1 MERFRC
7 PFCGTMNAK
16 YLSTYSSIYL
26 PIDKLR
32 RDTSNRVIQD
42 DNVFMVETFSC
53 TYCGRTSATA
63 SRTWGE
69 NTFFTQVYPQDT
81 AIRFPDYI
89 PAAIRMDYEEAHA
102 IMKISPRAA
111 ATLCRRCLQG
121 MIRDFW
127 NISAHNLYDEISA
140 LQQYIP
146 HAQWQV
152 IDSLRRIGNIGAH
165 MEQDVNLIIDI
176 DHDTAGKLVK
186 LIEHLLKEW
195 YVNRHE
201 TEMLYNDIIAADAEA
216 QELRRS

>member
-1 MERFRC
+1 MDRFRC

-16 YLSTYSSIYL
+16 YMTTHSKAYL
-26 PIDKLR
+26 PTDKLK
-32 RDTSNRVIQD
+32 RDSLNRVIPD
-42 DNVFMVETFSC
+42 DNVFLVETFTC
-53 TYCGRTSATA
+53 TCCDRTSAVA

-102 IMKISPRAA
+102 IVKISPRAA

-121 MIRDFW
+121 MIRNFW
-127 NISAHNLYDEISA
+127 NISGRTLNDEIA
-140 LQQYIP
+140 ELQQLIP
-146 HAQWQV
+146 PAQWQV

-165 MEQDVNLIIDI
+165 MERDVNLIIDI
-176 DHDTAGKLVK
+176 DRATAGKLVK

-216 QELRRS
+216 QDLRRS